1 MVALLGEVVQ
11 DVGSK
16 RVTSNYLEKII
27 KKCSGIVSTNS
38 SVAKCLGIVS
48 TNSSVASASLSNPH
62 RLTNCDN
69 KVSKSVKHSV
79 VPSANIKLQNRFHVL
94 SSVDPG
100 PLEFEDNIILDTST
114 VGNNHLP
121 KPDIAKSRY
130 FGHSGTNDGNQ
141 TMAKESI
148 AHKKC
153 CEQIGT
159 KFGCIPVGEITVF
172 SGISTHWKDIPNIFQ
187 AHKLIRSSGRPNF
200 LGLRIPVDTS
210 LKVDNWRH
218 YLFNYFDQQLPD
230 LIEFGF
236 PLDFDRTTT
245 LGVTEDNHPS
255 ANKFIKDIDAY
266 ISEEL
271 SHRAMMG
278 PFHAPPFPL
287 HISPFL
293 TREKPGSDTRR
304 TIIDLSWP
312 KLHSVNDGVLNNEYL
327 GTEFQLHY
335 PSIDDFVKRVV
346 QLGPACKLFKIDIS
360 RAFRHLRIDPGD
372 IDLLGLKHK
381 GQVFVDLSLPF
392 GYCLG
397 SIFSENQPFHK
408 VYYEE

>member
-1 MVALLGEVVQ
+1 M
-11 DVGSK
+11 
-16 RVTSNYLEKII
+16 
-27 KKCSGIVSTNS
+27 
-38 SVAKCLGIVS
+38 
-48 TNSSVASASLSNPH
+48 
-62 RLTNCDN
+62 
-69 KVSKSVKHSV
+69 
-79 VPSANIKLQNRFHVL
+79 
-94 SSVDPG
+94 
-100 PLEFEDNIILDTST
+100 
-114 VGNNHLP
+114 
-121 KPDIAKSRY
+121 
-130 FGHSGTNDGNQ
+130 
-141 TMAKESI
+141 
-148 AHKKC
+148 
-153 CEQIGT
+153 
-159 KFGCIPVGEITVF
+159 
-172 SGISTHWKDIPNIFQ
+172 
-187 AHKLIRSSGRPNF
+187 
-200 LGLRIPVDTS
+200 RIPVDTS
-210 LKVDNWRH
+210 LKVDTRRH

-255 ANKFIKDIDAY
+255 ANKFIKDTDAY

-278 PFHAPPFPL
+278 PFDVPPFPL

-304 TIIDLSWP
+304 TIIDL
-312 KLHSVNDGVLNNEYL
+312 DNEYW

-372 IDLLGLKHK
+372 IDLLLWICLC
-381 GQVFVDLSLPF
+381 LSNF
-392 GYCLG
+392 AWVQF
-397 SIFSENQPFHK
+397 FSENQRFHK